1 MVFSSDNIY
10 IMDSILPEQIIIK
23 KYSNRRLYDTS
34 RKKYVTLDEIAN
46 SIKEGN
52 EIKVID
58 SQTDEDITKVVLM
71 QVVLESEKNKGDMLP
86 TSFLHML
93 IKYGNKI
100 ARDFFENYFLIM
112 FQPYLS
118 LQEGMKKNLRWW
130 QEIGW
135 LPSGPKS
142 PTGMGNPF
150 EAIAREIERQNS
162 NLEKNGES
170 EGSTIPPTPVDI
182 ELLMEKFKELEEKVK
197 SMDKSKKSEE
207 SGKDGE

>member
-1 MVFSSDNIY
+1 LS
-10 IMDSILPEQIIIK
+10 EQVIIK

-34 RKKYVTLDEIAN
+34 HKRYITLEEIA
-46 SIKEGN
+46 SLIKEGN

-58 SQTDEDITKVVLM
+58 SQTDEDITKVILM
-71 QVVLESEKNKGDMLP
+71 QVVLESEKNKEDILP

-93 IKYGNKI
+93 IKYGNRM

-135 LPSGPKS
+135 LPYGPKF
-142 PTGMGNPF
+142 PFEMKNPF
-150 EAIAREIERQNS
+150 EAAAREIKKQNS
-162 NLEKNGES
+162 NLEKSGES
-170 EGSTIPPTPVDI
+170 EASKSVDV
-182 ELLMEKFKELEEKVK
+182 ELLMEKIKELEKKIK
-197 SMDKSKKSEE
+197 SMDEFKK
-207 SGKDGE
+207 GKEKEKDTE